1 MPGRLTYHEVVAEQR
16 RPPREGGGAA
26 PDLRE
31 MVRLAVLAPSSHNS
45 QPWKFRL
52 GEGRI
57 EVLPDFSR
65 RCPVVDPDDGH
76 LFKSLGC
83 AAETIVQ
90 AATAQGF
97 AAAVDFDSDRG
108 LIRIAF
114 EAAAG
119 QVGPRLF
126 PAIPHRQCTRRPF
139 DGRPVDLV
147 ARRALREMRHDPGV
161 RIVLVED
168 NGRREAIAEY
178 LREGDRA
185 QLGDPAFRKE
195 LLAWLRFNDAAAL
208 ASGDG
213 LSARVAGQPQ
223 LPGWLAGAV
232 SGLVLAGL
240 VLSGRGQAA
249 RDVRHL
255 RSSPLLAAIV
265 AERDDPAAWVA
276 AGRACQRFLLQ
287 ATMFDLRSAFINQPV
302 EQRPLR
308 SQLDRLLGLRGE
320 SVLLLRLGYGRK
332 AAYSLRRPLE
342 DVILSD

>member
-1 MPGRLTYHEVVAEQR
+1 MIRV
-16 RPPREGGGAA
+16 
-26 PDLRE
+26 
-31 MVRLAVLAPSSHNS
+31 S
-45 QPWKFRL
+45 
-52 GEGRI
+52 
-57 EVLPDFSR
+57 
-65 RCPVVDPDDGH
+65 
-76 LFKSLGC
+76 
-83 AAETIVQ
+83 
-90 AATAQGF
+90 
-97 AAAVDFDSDRG
+97 FDSASG
-108 LIRIAF
+108 P
-114 EAAAG
+114 AG
-119 QVGPRLF
+119 RRLF

-139 DGRPVDLV
+139 DGRPVDLA

-161 RIVLVED
+161 RIILVED

-223 LPGWLAGAV
+223 LPDWLARAL
-232 SGLVLAGL
+232 SGF

-265 AERDDPAAWVA
+265 SERDDPAGWVA

-302 EQRPLR
+302 ELRPLR
-308 SQLDRLLGLRGE
+308 AQLDRLLGLRGE
-320 SVLLLRLGYGRK
+320 SVLLLLRLGYGRK

-342 DVILSD
+342 TVILSD